1 MCGFWLADST
11 VWLLVLGLVLACG
24 SATEPTNGTGLQ
36 QIGLTTVQGTWTF
49 QVQPN
54 TACLGGATIG
64 TLSVSVNQ
72 NSSDVG
78 FDGGLLFL
86 DNATSTWSGGGQLG
100 GYVTGWLPLL
110 LPGGATLNLVLGMP
124 VNESPP
130 SPAKVATIQGTLATN
145 SPSKARLRIP
155 TRRTR
160 HSAPSSRRV
169 PARTK
174 SPAVMAK
181 CGLP

>member
-1 MCGFWLADST
+1 MRT

-24 SATEPTNGTGLQ
+24 NATEPTNGTGLQ
-36 QIGLTTVQGTWTF
+36 QIGLTTVQGTWTL

-72 NSSDVG
+72 NSSDST
-78 FDGGLLFL
+78 GGLLFL

-130 SPAKVATIQGTLATN
+130 SPAKVATIQGTLSTN
-145 SPSKARLRIP
+145 LTFKGTLTDPNTANP
-155 TRRTR
+155 TFGPIFSTGACTYQVTGS
-160 HSAPSSRRV
+160 H
-169 PARTK
+169 
-174 SPAVMAK
+174 
-181 CGLP
+181 G